1 MLLITTL
8 NRRVERLIAVSNK
21 AMENSDKNDC
31 EAKERLFYSA
41 MLGAWLNTRLELDK
55 QLLGLSVTAIGL
67 LVTLLRT
74 VGVSNFSQIVL
85 FGFALFAFL
94 TTVISVIYIL
104 RENSKHIEKL
114 LNSSEAESQFLTVLD
129 KIAGISFVM
138 GMMLTVTIG
147 IHSAVINLSEKGAIM
162 SQEQPKNFSIQT
174 DSWNGV
180 NKLRPQPPKKDSN
193 NTTNESKPSKPSEGN
208 DDSKL
213 NN

>member
-1 MLLITTL
+1 
-8 NRRVERLIAVSNK
+8 
-21 AMENSDKNDC
+21 MENLDKNDC

-41 MLGAWLNTRLELDK
+41 MLSAWLNTRLELDK

-74 VGVSNFSQIVL
+74 LGVSNFSQIVL
-85 FGFALFAFL
+85 FGFALFAYL

-104 RENSKHIEKL
+104 HENSEHIEKL
-114 LNSSEAESQFLTVLD
+114 LNSSEAEESQFLAVLD
-129 KIAGISFVM
+129 TVAGISFVI

-147 IHSAVINLSEKGAIM
+147 IHSAVINLSEKGAIV

-193 NTTNESKPSKPSEGN
+193 DTTNESKPSKTSEGF
-208 DDSKL
+208 DDSKS